1 MENVTQEHIFSFS
14 QKPNSFSV
22 LMQDAILELEQ
33 GHNNIQSKLDT
44 GDAFP
49 TQGEVVLCN
58 CISKDFIF
66 QSTEH

>member
-33 GHNNIQSKLDT
+33 GHNNI
-44 GDAFP
+44 
-49 TQGEVVLCN
+49 
-58 CISKDFIF
+58 
-66 QSTEH
+66 